1 MREETQVEK
10 VLLMWR
16 ETLAHEAYH
25 RIQVNPIKD
34 SGQYA
39 PTAVTWAWL
48 FDVEAGDVTG
58 EVVI

>member
-1 MREETQVEK
+1 MEK
-10 VLLMWR
+10 AWSMWR

-25 RIQVNPIKD
+25 RNLASPIKD
-34 SGQYA
+34 LGQYA

-48 FDVEAGDVTG
+48 FDAEAGDVTG